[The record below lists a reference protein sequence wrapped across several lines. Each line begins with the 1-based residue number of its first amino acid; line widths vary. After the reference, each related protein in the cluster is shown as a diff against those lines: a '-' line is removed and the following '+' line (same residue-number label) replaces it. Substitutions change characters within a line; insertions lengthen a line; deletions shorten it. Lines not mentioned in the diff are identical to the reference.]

1 MRRESGSSVRGNL
14 TIPNIISVARLLGVP
29 LFLWLILVAE
39 ADVWAFVVL
48 VIGGASDWLDGYLAR
63 RLNQF
68 SRLGEILDPA
78 IDRLYIAATL
88 VGLALREF
96 IPWWLLGLL
105 VARDVLLLA
114 LLPALRRRGRI
125 ALPVTYVGKTGTFAL
140 LWGFPLLLLGG
151 LPFPVGAAIFAIG
164 WAFALWGT
172 FLYWWAGVRYAQM
185 AFRVDYAAG
194 VERSAGH
201 DPR

>member
-68 SRLGEILDPA
+68 SRLGEILDPL

-105 VARDVLLLA
+105 VARDVLLVA

-151 LPFPVGAAIFAIG
+151 LPFPAGAAIVAIG

>member
-1 MRRESGSSVRGNL
+1 VRGNL

-151 LPFPVGAAIFAIG
+151 LPFPAGAAIVAIG

>member
-151 LPFPVGAAIFAIG
+151 LPFPVGAAIVAIG

>member
-151 LPFPVGAAIFAIG
+151 LPFPAGAAIVAIG

>member
-1 MRRESGSSVRGNL
+1 VRGNL

-68 SRLGEILDPA
+68 SRLGEILDPL

-105 VARDVLLLA
+105 VARDVLLVA

-151 LPFPVGAAIFAIG
+151 LPFPVGAAIVAIG

>member
-1 MRRESGSSVRGNL
+1 MRGSL
-14 TIPNIISVARLLGVP
+14 TIPNAISVARLLGVP

-39 ADVWAFVVL
+39 ADIWAFVVL
-48 VIGGASDWLDGYLAR
+48 VLGGASDWLDGYLAR

-68 SRLGEILDPA
+68 SRLGEILDPL

-88 VGLALREF
+88 LGLALRDF
-96 IPWWLLGLL
+96 IPWWLLGIL
-105 VARDVLLLA
+105 VLRDVFLLA
-114 LLPALRRRGRI
+114 LLPILRRRGRI
-125 ALPVTYVGKTGTFAL
+125 ALPVTYVGKTATFAL

-151 LPFPVGAAIFAIG
+151 LPFPIGSAIVAIG

-172 FLYWWAGVRYAQM
+172 LLYWWAGVRYAQ
-185 AFRVDYAAG
+185 AALRVDYAAG
-194 VERSAGH
+194 VERSPGH

>member
-105 VARDVLLLA
+105 VARDVLLVA

-151 LPFPVGAAIFAIG
+151 LPFPAGAAIVAIG

>member
-1 MRRESGSSVRGNL
+1 MRGIL
-14 TIPNIISVARLLGVP
+14 TVPNGISVARLLGVP
-29 LFLWLILVAE
+29 LFLWFILVAE

-48 VIGGASDWLDGYLAR
+48 VLGGASDWLDGYLAR

-68 SRLGEILDPA
+68 SRLGEILDPL

-88 VGLALREF
+88 LGLALRGF

-105 VARDVLLLA
+105 ILRDVLLLA
-114 LLPALRRRGRI
+114 LLPILRRRGRI
-125 ALPVTYVGKTGTFAL
+125 TLPVTYVGKTGTFAL

-151 LPFPVGAAIFAIG
+151 LPFPVGSAIVAIG

-172 FLYWWAGVRYAQM
+172 FLYWWAGVRYAQT
-185 AFRVDYAAG
+185 ALHVDYAAG
-194 VERSAGH
+194 VERSPGH

>member
-105 VARDVLLLA
+105 VARDVLLVA

>member
-1 MRRESGSSVRGNL
+1 MRGNL
-14 TIPNIISVARLLGVP
+14 TIPNAISVGRLLGIPV
-29 LFLWLILVAE
+29 FLWLILVAQ
-39 ADVWAFVVL
+39 ADSWAFVVL

-63 RLNQF
+63 RLDQF
-68 SRLGEILDPA
+68 SRLGEILDPL

-88 VGLALREF
+88 LGLALRGF
-96 IPWWLLGLL
+96 IPWWLLGIL
-105 VARDVLLLA
+105 VLRDALLLT
-114 LLPALRRRGRI
+114 LLPVLRRRRRL

-151 LPFPVGAAIFAIG
+151 LPPPIGSAIVAIG

-172 FLYWWAGVRYAQM
+172 FLYWWAGVRYAQT
-185 AFRVDYAAG
+185 APCVDYAAG
-194 VERSAGH
+194 VERSPGD

>member
-1 MRRESGSSVRGNL
+1 VRGNL

-105 VARDVLLLA
+105 VARDVLLVA

-151 LPFPVGAAIFAIG
+151 LPFPVGAAIVAIG